1 MTAADVEQIRA
12 QAPGRGPPA
21 PRPPGPADSG
31 PADARRLVTRL
42 RWPRC
47 SAASAHLLKELRGLA
62 DVRARA
68 GLGVSMPPSK
78 LCDPS
83 CWPRSERSASTE
95 S

>member
-1 MTAADVEQIRA
+1 VL
-12 QAPGRGPPA
+12 GRQ
-21 PRPPGPADSG
+21 R
-31 PADARRLVTRL
+31 
-42 RWPRC
+42 
-47 SAASAHLLKELRGLA
+47 AHLLKELRGLA